1 MTADE
6 ANRPRILVVDDDPGI
21 LRAVSRILGREYD
34 TLCVSSPKAACQE
47 GAVFAPDLAIIDV
60 RLPEMN
66 GFDLMHALRR
76 GWPDIDVI
84 IMTGNAEEPEASLI
98 RAIEDGAFYFIQKPF
113 DRRVLVALV
122 VRCLELRR
130 LRLEKSQYTQ
140 RLEQELREAR
150 QFQLSMLPP
159 DDLRLV
165 DLEISARYV
174 ACTELAGDFFD
185 YAVAGDEN
193 IAVIMA
199 DVVGHGAS
207 AAMMTGIVKSAFR
220 SSETEQFDPPA
231 VVDRVKEAIR
241 GFDPGRFVT
250 LFCARINRRTHRMT
264 YMNAGHPS
272 PIWRRSRG
280 EAHLLESTGPLISSA
295 LCEQGCEEKRI
306 ALEPNDYLF
315 CYTDGLTEAQG
326 PEGLF
331 GEQRLIALVSKNGVH
346 GRENIDRILATV
358 TEFTGSR
365 PFQDDITLLS
375 VELIQS

>member
-1 MTADE
+1 MMADD
-6 ANRPRILVVDDDPGI
+6 ASKPRILVVDDDPGV
-21 LRAVSRILGREYD
+21 LRAVSRILGREYEI
-34 TLCVSSPKAACQE
+34 LCVASPTAACQE
-47 GAVFAPDLAIIDV
+47 GVAFAPDLAIIDI

-66 GFDLMHALRR
+66 GFDLMHALRGR
-76 GWPDIDVI
+76 LADIDVI
-84 IMTGNAEEPEASLI
+84 VMTGNAEEPEANLI
-98 RAIEDGAFYFIQKPF
+98 RAIEDGAFYFIQKPY
-113 DRRVLVALV
+113 DRRVLLALV

-130 LRLEKSQYTQ
+130 LRMEKSQYTR

-159 DDLRLV
+159 DDLHLG
-165 DLEISARYV
+165 DLSISARYV

-185 YAVAGDEN
+185 YVVAGEET
-193 IAVIMA
+193 ISVIMA

-220 SSETEQFDPPA
+220 ASEADKFQPPA
-231 VVDRVKEAIR
+231 VVNRVKEAIR

-250 LFCARINRRTHRMT
+250 LFCARIDRRTRQMT
-264 YMNAGHPS
+264 YVNAGHPS
-272 PIWRRSRG
+272 PILRRPG
-280 EAHLLESTGPLISSA
+280 THPQLLGSTGPLISSA
-295 LCEQGCEEKRI
+295 LAELNSGEAQVTLQPR
-306 ALEPNDYLF
+306 DFLF

-331 GEQRLIALVSKNGVH
+331 GEERLIALIAKNGSR
-346 GRENIDRILATV
+346 GRENIDRILSTV

-375 VELIQS
+375 VELIR